1 LIIIRRDDCI
11 DLLFKLL
18 SKEIFLFIYTTKN
31 LFVIEAPK
39 QHSEELLVHV
49 LMALNN
55 LSYYDDPQSYIIR
68 NADTLAQCKIKIREK
83 IFVKIFCCILVLVKY
98 IRNEEKMDCV
108 VEAFRV
114 LGNLSRAK
122 RIRDISMKCK
132 SKKNKFFFD

>member
-1 LIIIRRDDCI
+1 MIHKVI
-11 DLLFKLL
+11 
-18 SKEIFLFIYTTKN
+18 
-31 LFVIEAPK
+31 LFVMLI
-39 QHSEELLVHV
+39 HLLNVK
-49 LMALNN
+49 LKLERKY
-55 LSYYDDPQSYIIR
+55 LLRS
-68 NADTLAQCKIKIREK
+68 
-83 IFVKIFCCILVLVKY
+83 FVVILVLVKY